1 MFRMPYIPGA
11 FLLVIDTTK
20 DTYPAQLKNSRTAA
34 TIRRP
39 GFIGAWGLCVVVIA
53 ELRNKKPSMLGAN
66 N

>member
-1 MFRMPYIPGA
+1 MPYIPGA

-39 GFIGAWGLCVVVIA
+39 DSIAAMGFVMWLY
-53 ELRNKKPSMLGAN
+53 LN
-66 N
+66 